1 MHKRRDDDSR
11 FRHQTE
17 GGGFCVRVKERG
29 AALKCAREP
38 TETPTIISEAA
49 QRLVEAGRI
58 SFGAAV
64 RSIVRPTP
72 L

>member
-1 MHKRRDDDSR
+1 M
-11 FRHQTE
+11 
-17 GGGFCVRVKERG
+17 RVKERG

>member
-1 MHKRRDDDSR
+1 M
-11 FRHQTE
+11 
-17 GGGFCVRVKERG
+17 RVKERG
-29 AALKCAREP
+29 AALKCAQEP

-72 L
+72 LSSTYRQCRLRRAGNAVNNRS